1 MSNRSPTPTDTR
13 LYNHVKKEARSKFD
27 NFPSLYAS
35 SWIVREYKKRGGEYS
50 GKKPS
55 KKTGISRWYKEQWV
69 QVESYLKTGKKT
81 ECGSDIKKTKAC
93 RPLKRVD
100 DKTPITISELLKKHD
115 KTTLIKIA
123 RQKQNDMKGRVMWKT
138 GRFYPSKGNSPSYG
152 FTPSVLYGSAPRNKN
167 SPAPRKLSKA
177 TDSWYTSKPLYK
189 PVVSDSVKKKGM
201 VYVMKDGKKRKIHFG
216 DATMSDYRKH
226 KSKSR
231 RANYLSRSGGIRD
244 GNGRLTA
251 NNKNSANYWSRNY
264 LW

>member
-1 MSNRSPTPTDTR
+1 MPQSPTPKNTR
-13 LYNHVKKEARSKFD
+13 LYNKIKGEAKDKFERY
-27 NFPSLYAS
+27 PSLYAS
-35 SWIVREYKKRGGEYS
+35 SWIVREYKNRGGEYS

-55 KKTGISRWYKEQWV
+55 KNTGISRWYTEQWV

-100 DKTPITISELLKKHD
+100 DKTPITISELLKNHD

-123 RQKQNDMKGRVMWKT
+123 RQKQKDMKGRVVWKT
-138 GRFYPSKGNSPSYG
+138 GKFYPSKDNG
-152 FTPSVLYGSAPRNKN
+152 FSPSVLSRSGYSPRNKN
-167 SPAPRKLSKA
+167 SPAPRKMSKA
-177 TDSWYTSKPLYK
+177 TDSWYTDKPLYK
-189 PVVSDSVKKKGM
+189 PVVSDSAKKKGM

-244 GNGRLTA
+244 GNGLLTA